1 MRIRDIDRPFSGTKS
16 NLSRRLFF
24 GAAAGASTMLGAAG
38 LQQTE
43 SEDDREQS
51 HEFRP
56 NPIPGGFGPFAPFGI
71 FIHHLRVTPGG
82 PLANINDPSNITDFR
97 GFVGITR
104 ILGGGVGTNTV
115 TGATTNLAFQVDMG
129 FNQGHFVG
137 TDGQQH
143 EGSFAFV

>member
-1 MRIRDIDRPFSGTKS
+1 MRIRDINRPFSETKS

-24 GAAAGASTMLGAAG
+24 GAAAGAGTMLGAAG

-43 SEDDREQS
+43 PEDDREQS
-51 HEFRP
+51 QEFRP
-56 NPIPGGFGPFAPFGI
+56 NAIPGGFGPFAPFGI
-71 FIHHLRVTPGG
+71 FIHHVPITPGG

-97 GFVGITR
+97 GFVGVTR
-104 ILGGGVGTNTV
+104 IRGGGVGTDTV
-115 TGATTNLAFQVDMG
+115 TGAMTNLAFQADMG

-137 TDGQQH
+137 TDGRRH